1 MKNNKEFDL
10 FEELVLSDK
19 EQAMVE
25 RINMISSII
34 FEIVKQR
41 NEKNLSQRD
50 IEEITG
56 IKQPMIARIE
66 TLKSIPRLD
75 TLVTLCHA
83 VGIKLGIMPLE
94 DDIIPLNLNIHHI
107 EFDAEVQEPKLN
119 FIFKKPSAINAGQ
132 VC

>member
-10 FEELVLSDK
+10 FEELVLTDK

-25 RINMISSII
+25 RIHMISSII

-75 TLVTLCHA
+75 TLVSLCQA
-83 VGIKLGIMPLE
+83 VGTRLGIMPLE
-94 DDIIPLNLNIHHI
+94 DDIIPLNLNIHI
-107 EFDAEVQEPKLN
+107 EFDAEVQEPKFN
-119 FIFKKPSAINAGQ
+119 FILKKESAINAGL